1 MTATP
6 IRDRLDQAEPFK
18 SAPAAPS
25 ATPLEVERFR
35 DIKPQL
41 TGLWLIK
48 RLLPAIGQAVV
59 YGHPNCGK
67 SFLAM
72 DMGFHVAL
80 GRDWHGRRTK
90 AGLVIYVGAEGLAG
104 LRNRVVAFRREND
117 VDDMPFSLVP
127 TPIDMQAPDAD
138 VKRVIATIEQ
148 EAAHY
153 DLPIAMVVLDTL
165 SKTFGAGKENT
176 DDMAIYVSNCGR
188 VAAQFECCVL
198 VVHHRPKDAES
209 EEPRGHSS
217 LKGGVD
223 TVILVEAGSTKSA
236 RVTKQR
242 DGELGET
249 MLFKLKSVGLGND
262 EDGEIVTSCV
272 VQPSEFD
279 DRPKGDPILL
289 AIAKLPDSA
298 KLFFRQLE
306 ETIVAVGMPVPTEI
320 PSAEINRLRV
330 GKVVLLEAWSDKAKM
345 AARTGSDTKPDSA
358 RKAFDRALLRLQRD
372 GIVRVWGQYAWREF
386 GQSGHAR
393 TVASDS
399 PGHSDTFGHTLI
411 EGVRVSE
418 PADHVRGGMERYP
431 HGNPALVPIKGG
443 GESATPITAGSRPKH
458 LRDPFNAEHWPEDDD
473 L

>member
-1 MTATP
+1 MKPAP
-6 IRDRLDQAEPFK
+6 IRDRLEQAEPFK
-18 SAPAAPS
+18 ALPITLPPAPL
-25 ATPLEVERFR
+25 TVERFR
-35 DIKPQL
+35 DIEPQL

-48 RLLPAIGQAVV
+48 RLLPATGQAVI

-117 VDDMPFSLVP
+117 IDDMPFSLVP

-153 DLPIAMVVLDTL
+153 GIPIAMIVLDTL
-165 SKTFGAGKENT
+165 SKTFGAGKENS
-176 DDMAIYVSNCGR
+176 DDMATYVANCGR
-188 VAAQFECCVL
+188 VAVQFECCVL

-249 MLFKLKSVGLGND
+249 MLFKLKSVELGND
-262 EDGEIVTSCV
+262 EDGEVVTSCI
-272 VQPSEFD
+272 VQPSDVD
-279 DRPKGDPILL
+279 DRPRTDPIAL
-289 AIAKLPDSA
+289 AIAKLSDGA
-298 KLFFRQLE
+298 KLVLRQLE
-306 ETIVAVGMPVPTEI
+306 ETIVASGMI
-320 PSAEINRLRV
+320 PPPSIPDTEINRLRV
-330 GKVVLLEAWSDKAKM
+330 GKVALLEAWSDKVKM
-345 AARTGSDTKPDSA
+345 AVRTTSDTKPDSV
-358 RKAFDRALLRLQRD
+358 RRAFDRAVMKLQKE
-372 GIVRVWGQYAWREF
+372 GIVRVWGEYVWREF
-386 GQSGHAR
+386 GQSGQAR
-393 TVASDS
+393 TIASDN
-399 PGHSDTFGHTLI
+399 PGHSDTFGQPPLG
-411 EGVRVSE
+411 GVRVSE
-418 PADHVRGGMERYP
+418 PASGVRGDRPRYP
-431 HGNPALVPIKGG
+431 HGNAALAPIGG
-443 GESATPITAGSRPKH
+443 GGDRLTGPPPEH
-458 LRDPFNAEHWPEDDD
+458 LRDPFNTEHWPEDNQ
-473 L
+473 